1 MLKINIV
8 LHEPEIPQNTGNIA
22 RICIATG
29 AQLHLIKPLG
39 FSVRDK
45 HLKRAGLD
53 YWNRVD
59 VSYYD
64 NFDEFLKARS
74 PENIYLFTTKA
85 SQSYAEIKFSGEV
98 YLVFGKET
106 YGLHEE
112 ILDAFKEKCYRIP
125 MRRDARSLNLANAVA
140 VVVFE
145 ALRQNGFPDLERD
158 GQVLQNHDEAQ
169 KGKQGERNSKRRN

>member
-1 MLKINIV
+1 MLHINIV

-29 AQLHLIKPLG
+29 AKLHLIKPLG
-39 FSVRDK
+39 FSVDNK

-53 YWNRVD
+53 YWD
-59 VSYYD
+59 KADITYYD
-64 NFDEFLKARS
+64 NFEQFLDSITTK
-74 PENIYLFTTKA
+74 NIYLFTKKA
-85 SQSYAEIKFSGEV
+85 AQSYDKIDFSGKV

-112 ILDAFKEKCYRIP
+112 IIDAFKDRCYRIP

-140 VVVFE
+140 VVVYE
-145 ALRQNGFPDLERD
+145 ALRQNGFPDLE
-158 GQVLQNHDEAQ
+158 LN
-169 KGKQGERNSKRRN
+169 GKMS

>member
-1 MLKINIV
+1 MLRINIV

-29 AQLHLIKPLG
+29 AKLHLIKPLG
-39 FSVRDK
+39 FSVSDK

-53 YWNRVD
+53 YWNRVN

-64 NFDEFLKARS
+64 NFDEFLKTRS
-74 PENIYLFTTKA
+74 PENIYLFTKKA
-85 SQSYAEIKFSGEV
+85 SQSYAEISFSGEV

-112 ILDAFKEKCYRIP
+112 VLDALKEKCYRIP
-125 MRRDARSLNLANAVA
+125 MRQEARSLNLANAVA

-145 ALRQNGFPDLERD
+145 ALRQSGYPDLEQN
-158 GQVLQNHDEAQ
+158 GKILQSRYEGK
-169 KGKQGERNSKRRN
+169 KGNQGKRKN

>member
-1 MLKINIV
+1 MLRINIV

-22 RICIATG
+22 RISIATG
-29 AQLHLIKPLG
+29 AMLHLIKPLG
-39 FSVRDK
+39 FSVDDK

-59 VSYYD
+59 VTYYE
-64 NFDEFLKARS
+64 NFDDFLKTAS
-74 PENIYLFTTKA
+74 PKNLYLFTKKA
-85 SQSYAEIKFSGEV
+85 SQSYDRINFSGEV

-112 ILDAFKEKCYRIP
+112 ILDEFKERCYRIP
-125 MRRDARSLNLANAVA
+125 MCRDARSLNLANAVA

-145 ALRQNGFPDLERD
+145 ALRQNEYPGLELD
-158 GQVLQNHDEAQ
+158 GKVLQSSGGDRSGNPIGND
-169 KGKQGERNSKRRN
+169 K

>member
-1 MLKINIV
+1 MLRINIV

-29 AQLHLIKPLG
+29 AKLRLIKPLG
-39 FSVRDK
+39 FSVDDK

-53 YWNRVD
+53 YWKKVD
-59 VSYYD
+59 VTYYE
-64 NFDEFLKARS
+64 NLDEFLKTCS
-74 PENIYLFTTKA
+74 PENLYLFTKKA
-85 SQSYAEIKFSGEV
+85 SQSYDEIKFSGDV

-112 ILDAFKEKCYRIP
+112 ILERFKEKCYRIP

-140 VVVFE
+140 VIVYE
-145 ALRQNGFPDLERD
+145 ALRQNDYPSLELKGEIFQDSD
-158 GQVLQNHDEAQ
+158 G
-169 KGKQGERNSKRRN
+169 